1 MQNTTA
7 SRWAAGC
14 GAVTLLV
21 AGLATTTPAQARAET
36 CRGINATLV
45 GSPGVALVG
54 TGERDVVVSN
64 GASGV
69 STLAGDDLVCVTGGT
84 PYVETALGSDTVD
97 AGGSGGAAVVTYL
110 GQGED
115 RFFGGPGQDTVGT
128 NAAGGPDDDA
138 DVILTYGGNDTVTS
152 GSAGDPNADTIDLG
166 DGEDA
171 VDFRGSEAV
180 RAGALAGGTGSD
192 LVRFDLSGTGNWVLD
207 NTTGVGRRGDR
218 NVLNWTAMERFDL
231 VPTSGT
237 FRFVGSDS
245 SEWLD
250 ISDHA
255 TVTPHGLAS
264 VSMAGG
270 DDTVTIDPETSMGS
284 GYDGGSGANTIAAF
298 APGGTLSV
306 HLGRSRFDVGAPGPV
321 AEATLANFRNT
332 VLTALHATA
341 KGSSEN
347 NHLVLRGC
355 RLVGKGLKGRDRV
368 EGSSAGMA
376 CRPRAKLSGGKGKD
390 TVLGTSG
397 KDTLV
402 GNQGRDKADGGK
414 GKDRCSA
421 EKRRRCERRA

>member
-1 MQNTTA
+1 MRRTTG
-7 SRWAAGC
+7 SRLAAGC

-21 AGLATTTPAQARAET
+21 AGLGATTPAQARAET
-36 CRGINATLV
+36 CRGITATLV
-45 GSPGVALVG
+45 GSPGVPVVG
-54 TGERDVVVSN
+54 TAERDVVVSN

-97 AGGSGGAAVVTYL
+97 AAGSGGAAVVAYL

-152 GSAGDPNADTIDLG
+152 GSAGNPNADTIDLG

-192 LVRFDLSGTGNWVLD
+192 LVHLDLSGTGNWVLD
-207 NTTGVGRRGDR
+207 NTTGTGRRGDR
-218 NVLNWTAMERFDL
+218 TVLNWTAMERFDV

-237 FRFVGSDS
+237 FRFVGSDA

-250 ISDHA
+250 ISDPA
-255 TVTPHGLAS
+255 TATPHGLAS
-264 VSMAGG
+264 VYMAGG
-270 DDTVTIDPETSMGS
+270 NDTVTVDPETSMGS
-284 GYDGGSGANTIAAF
+284 GYDGGPGANTIAAS

-306 HLGRSRFDVGAPGPV
+306 DLARSRFDVGAPGTF
-321 AEATLANFRNT
+321 AEATLANFRNA

-341 KGSSEN
+341 KGSSGN
-347 NHLVLRGC
+347 NHLLLRGC
-355 RLVGKGLKGRDRV
+355 RLVGKGLKGKDRI
-368 EGSSAGMA
+368 EASSGAMA
-376 CRPRAKLSGGKGKD
+376 CTPRARLSGGKGKD

-397 KDTLV
+397 RDTLV
-402 GNQGRDKADGGK
+402 GNQGRDRADGRK

-421 EKRRRCERRA
+421 ERRRSCERRA